1 MGIKRDTLLGPIFI
15 NNPITIQVLGIC
27 SSLAVTT
34 QLKTA
39 LVMGL
44 SVTFVVAM
52 SNLLISFMRN
62 QIPGSVRIIIEMTVI
77 ASFVIIIDQFLKA
90 YLFEISKQLSVFVGL
105 IITNCILMGRAEA
118 FALKN
123 PPFLSFLDGIGNGVG
138 YLMILVIVGFIREL
152 FGTGK
157 IMGYQLFKT
166 LNDGGWYI
174 PNGMFLLAPSGF
186 FIIAVIIWFV
196 KEREIYLRNKG
207 GKK

>member
-1 MGIKRDTLLGPIFI
+1 MGIYRDTLVGPIFI

-34 QLKTA
+34 QLKTS

-52 SNLLISFMRN
+52 SNLIISFMRN
-62 QIPGSVRIIIEMTVI
+62 QIPPSVRIIIEMTVI

-90 YLFEISKQLSVFVGL
+90 FLFEISKQLSVFVGL

-123 PPFLSFLDGIGNGVG
+123 PPFLSFLDGLGNGIG
-138 YLMILVIVGFIREL
+138 YTMILVFVGVIREL
-152 FGTGK
+152 LGTGK
-157 IMGYQLFKT
+157 LFGYEIFT
-166 LNDGGWYI
+166 NVSNGGWYI

-186 FIIAVIIWFV
+186 FIIATIIWFV
-196 KEREIYLRNKG
+196 KEREMAIKKR
-207 GKK
+207 GKR

>member
-1 MGIKRDTLLGPIFI
+1 MGVKKDTFVGPIFI

-44 SVTFVVAM
+44 SVTAVVAM
-52 SNLLISFMRN
+52 SNLLISMMRN
-62 QIPGSVRIIIEMTVI
+62 HIPPSVRIIIEMTVI
-77 ASFVIIIDQFLKA
+77 ASFVIIVDQFLKA

-118 FALKN
+118 FAIKN
-123 PPFLSFLDGIGNGVG
+123 PPLLSFLDGLGNGLG
-138 YLMILVIVGFIREL
+138 YGMILVIVGAIREL
-152 FGTGK
+152 AGSGRLFGFE
-157 IMGYQLFKT
+157 IFKMQV
-166 LNDGGWYI
+166 NGGWYV

-186 FIIAVIIWFV
+186 FIIATIIWFV
-196 KEREIYLRNKG
+196 KEREKRIRRG
-207 GKK
+207 

>member
-1 MGIKRDTLLGPIFI
+1 MGIYRDTLVGPIFI

-34 QLKTA
+34 QLKTS

-52 SNLLISFMRN
+52 SNLIISFMRN
-62 QIPGSVRIIIEMTVI
+62 QIPPSVRIIIEMTVI

-90 YLFEISKQLSVFVGL
+90 FLFEISKQLSVFVGL

-123 PPFLSFLDGIGNGVG
+123 PPFLSFLDGLGNGIG
-138 YLMILVIVGFIREL
+138 YAMILVIVGAIREL

-157 IMGYQLFKT
+157 LFGYEILT
-166 LNDGGWYI
+166 NVSNGGWYI

-186 FIIAVIIWFV
+186 FIIATIIWFV
-196 KEREIYLRNKG
+196 KEREMAIKKR
-207 GKK
+207 GKR

>member
-1 MGIKRDTLLGPIFI
+1 MGIYRDTLVGPIFI

-34 QLKTA
+34 QLKTS

-52 SNLLISFMRN
+52 SNLIISFMRN
-62 QIPGSVRIIIEMTVI
+62 QIPSSVRIIIEMTVI

-90 YLFEISKQLSVFVGL
+90 FLFEISKQLSVFVGL

-123 PPFLSFLDGIGNGVG
+123 PPFLSFLDGLGNGIG
-138 YLMILVIVGFIREL
+138 YTMILVFVGAIREL

-157 IMGYQLFKT
+157 LFGYEILT
-166 LNDGGWYI
+166 NVSNGGWYI

-186 FIIAVIIWFV
+186 FIIATIIWFV
-196 KEREIYLRNKG
+196 KEREMAIKKR
-207 GKK
+207 GKR

>member
-1 MGIKRDTLLGPIFI
+1 MGIKKDTFIGPIFA

-44 SVTFVVAM
+44 SVTIVVAM
-52 SNLLISFMRN
+52 SNLLISLIRN
-62 QIPGSVRIIIEMTVI
+62 QIPNSVRIIIEMTVI

-90 YLFEISKQLSVFVGL
+90 FLFDISKQLSVFVGL

-123 PPFLSFLDGIGNGVG
+123 PPFLSFLDGLGNGIG
-138 YLMILVIVGFIREL
+138 YGMILVIVAFIREL
-152 FGTGK
+152 AGSGRLFGYEILK
-157 IMGYQLFKT
+157 LKV
-166 LNDGGWYI
+166 NGGWYV

-186 FIIAVIIWFV
+186 FIIATIIWFV
-196 KEREIYLRNKG
+196 KERENRKRGIK
-207 GKK
+207 